1 MKRLAAIAVLFL
13 LMAAP
18 LSAQDAQPT
27 ATAELETPEV
37 IPGQYTTLRIEVLV
51 PTWMAGA
58 VEFPSFEMPNLR
70 VRLPPESTG
79 PISRRVDG
87 ETWSGV
93 ARRYLLS
100 PMVPGQF
107 AIPAQTLVVR
117 YAQPGQTDPLEATLS
132 TPAFLL
138 TGVLPEGAE
147 DIDPFIAASGLA
159 LSQEMPDKTT
169 DLQPGEAVKRVV
181 TASIE
186 GASPIVLPPML
197 FPVDIPG
204 IRTYPD
210 LPQVAEVADGRDLS
224 GTRIESVT
232 YMAQSGGSG
241 ALPEV
246 TLRWY
251 NLSTGAVE
259 TASLPGVN
267 ISVDAPVAE
276 PLRDTGPIW
285 RMAALGLAVALVC
298 ALILRWAWPRA
309 SARAASHRAARLAS
323 KAHAEKLLIQ
333 AIDRRD
339 YPATLRALDEWQN
352 RAPRTTE
359 AQMRPIRDAL
369 TTIAARLYGTDPQ
382 PVPKGDWSALK
393 QTVTQTGKGRDHQK
407 PTALPP
413 LNPSTT

>member
-18 LSAQDAQPT
+18 LSAQESQPT
-27 ATAELETPEV
+27 ASAELEANEV

-51 PTWMAGA
+51 PTWMAGP
-58 VEFPSFEMPNLR
+58 VDFPSFEMPNLR

-79 PISRRVDG
+79 PISRRVNG

-107 AIPAQTLVVR
+107 AIPAQTLLVR
-117 YAQPGQTDPLEATLS
+117 YAQPGQTDPIEATLS

-138 TGVLPEGAE
+138 TGILPKGAE
-147 DIDPFIAASGLA
+147 DLDPFIAASGLT
-159 LSQEMPDKTT
+159 LSQELPDKTT
-169 DLQPGEAVKRVV
+169 ELQPGEAVKRVV

-197 FPVDIPG
+197 SPVEIPG

-210 LPQVAEVADGRDLS
+210 APQVAEVADGGDLS

-259 TASLPGVN
+259 TASLPGAD

-298 ALILRWAWPRA
+298 TLILRWAWPRA

-333 AIDRRD
+333 AIDRQD
-339 YPATLRALDEWQN
+339 YPATRRALDEWQN
-352 RAPRTTE
+352 RTPRTT
-359 AQMRPIRDAL
+359 ATDMHAIRAAL
-369 TTIAARLYGTDPQ
+369 TTIAGKLYGTDPQ
-382 PVPKGDWSALK
+382 PVPDSDWSTLK
-393 QTVTQTGKGRDHQK
+393 KAVTQAGKGRNQQK
-407 PTALPP
+407 RTSLPP